1 MSRPLLK
8 FQISDLEEMFAES
21 PTDSALL
28 DRLQHELK
36 HRQTPRAAALFRKVK
51 AAAPRT
57 VPATVT
63 LVQPSEESAMS
74 KPSITCGPPRSAGGE
89 SLSLTF
95 PAPDMP
101 PEPSQS
107 LTGEHAS
114 VPTGVGQAYA
124 LLKISPGSS
133 WESVELARRRLVQ
146 QASPACTA
154 TMSTRDRERLNKQA
168 ELANAAYALLAK
180 QRWNEH

>member
-8 FQISDLEEMFAES
+8 FQISDLEEMFAEN

-36 HRQTPRAAALFRKVK
+36 HRQTPRAVALFRKVQ
-51 AAAPRT
+51 AAVPRAEPAAPT
-57 VPATVT
+57 G
-63 LVQPSEESAMS
+63 VQQLEPSTKS
-74 KPSITCGPPRSAGGE
+74 KPSITCQPSHGTGGE
-89 SLSLTF
+89 SLSLIF

-107 LTGEHAS
+107 LTGERVS
-114 VPTGVGQAYA
+114 VPIEVGQAYA

-133 WESVELARRRLVQ
+133 WESVELARRKLVQ
-146 QASPACTA
+146 SASPARTVS
-154 TMSTRDRERLNKQA
+154 MSAGDRARLNKQA
-168 ELANAAYALLAK
+168 DLVNAAYALLAK
-180 QRWNEH
+180 QC